1 LSFARVHRVLNY
13 NRTRLKVVAA
23 LKCGCFNAR
32 IYAPRGRFKDSAHT
46 RAGRS
51 SNRSTSHFIIDVDC
65 DEACNLQVAQN
76 LKKAFFCTPG
86 YAGIPLQTIS
96 KTLVETMK
104 IRLQTALMVLAISLT
119 LPTFAQQTNAPD
131 PQLRQMLDASIKK
144 CDEAF
149 NNNDAAALA
158 ALYTDD
164 AVIVTDHGPIYGR
177 EALEKHFA
185 DLFKAIHI
193 SNHIGKADQYSPHII
208 GTAGNEMWANGEWRA
223 TLQGHGSGPIDVKGY
238 WSAIKVREGDILK
251 TLMATWNI
259 TLEPLAPSQT
269 K

>member
-1 LSFARVHRVLNY
+1 MQESPYKPSQRHW
-13 NRTRLKVVAA
+13 
-23 LKCGCFNAR
+23 
-32 IYAPRGRFKDSAHT
+32 
-46 RAGRS
+46 
-51 SNRSTSHFIIDVDC
+51 
-65 DEACNLQVAQN
+65 
-76 LKKAFFCTPG
+76 
-86 YAGIPLQTIS
+86 
-96 KTLVETMK
+96 VETMK
-104 IRLQTALMVLAISLT
+104 IRVQTALAVLAISLT

-223 TLQGHGSGPIDVKGY
+223 TLQGHDSGPIDVKGY

-251 TLMATWNI
+251 TRMATWNI
-259 TLEPLAPSQT
+259 NTRTACAFSD
-269 K
+269 